1 MSASLLSRP
10 RRGADRPPESTLRL
24 RLVGDRLRVD
34 VTLGDGLRAE
44 RLLLRYRDTGRE
56 STLAPVAPEAG
67 ETGTCFDVD
76 VPAAVR
82 ADPSCEWI
90 DLWLAVAGDE
100 APRRAGR
107 FASTERGDA
116 VTPTDVDGL
125 TATVHMTH
133 KGNVSIRVQA
143 ERSREVALWTRSL
156 TLRHGRIAFAADVVT
171 HNVRAVSA
179 VLTVTS
185 RESGESTDLPVGLRL
200 LAEDTR
206 RLHGLIRYRV
216 DADFDVR
223 ILARTGEHDSDIYD
237 LALVLTLDGFTEP
250 LERGIRIPPYRVRR
264 RLRATDVS
272 DGEAGHLV
280 TPYFS
285 FKAQRLCL
293 RVETYAGA
301 DLDFMRR
308 LLRFA
313 WAFEVVRP
321 FTRIWLIGE
330 LPYKAQDTG
339 YHFFRWVRL
348 NHPRR
353 RAYYVI
359 EEDSPERAQV
369 EPYGNVVTHR
379 SRRHILYSLV
389 ASRLVG
395 SHHAEYLLASRSPRF
410 VRWSR
415 GVRVFL
421 QHGVMGTKNMTG
433 NYGRRAST
441 DFRTDLFLVSSER
454 EREMVVDD
462 FEFFPGQ
469 VRVTGLPRFDTLLAD
484 DVDVERALLII
495 PTWRDW
501 LRARDF
507 GESEFFE
514 QWDGL
519 LTSARF
525 QEMIRRHGLTVRF
538 ILHPNMRDYAERFH
552 ASGVVVL
559 QQGDAPV
566 QDLLKRSAVMI
577 TDYSSVG
584 FDFSFLHRPVLYFQ
598 FDRARFLGARGSH
611 LDLDS
616 HLPGEIAFSRDE
628 VLDRLDD
635 VLDAGMT
642 ISDRNRARADAFLD
656 HRDRD
661 NNARIYEEVRRAW
674 SPLTSW
680 RRLRSAAPSR
690 ALFNRFR
697 KSRAYFP
704 AMRVL
709 YRLATLLPRRDLVV
723 FESANGKQYGD
734 SPRYLYEKLLERG
747 TDSTLVWVNDSTV
760 RLPDPGTR
768 KVRRLTPRYF
778 WLLGRASHWINNQNF
793 PHYLRPARGTR
804 YVQTWHGTPLK
815 KMQHDLEHVHGR
827 SDGYLERVTKM
838 TGYWDDLVS
847 PSPYATA
854 AFRTAFRYSGRVI
867 EAGYPRNDVL
877 HHPDREAR
885 ADLVRRRLGIPA
897 GRRVVL
903 YAPTFRD
910 DRTSGG
916 GFAPQAELDLARLHA
931 RFGDSVVVLLR
942 MHSVVRGRPPVP
954 EELRHF
960 AMDVSRYPDTQE
972 LLLLADVLVTDYSSV
987 MFDFATMDRPMV
999 FFTYDLDHY
1008 RDDLRGF
1015 YLPFEEVAPGP
1026 LVRTSDEVAD
1036 ALSEALAGSDGYAR
1050 AREDFRARF
1059 APLDDGSASERVLDA
1074 VFGPP

>member
-1 MSASLLSRP
+1 M
-10 RRGADRPPESTLRL
+10 RL
-24 RLVGDRLRVD
+24 RLTGDHLCVE
-34 VTLGDGLRAE
+34 VTLADRSRIEG
-44 RLLLRYRDTGRE
+44 LLLRHRDTGRE
-56 STLAPVAPEAG
+56 TTVVPVREERG
-67 ETGTCFDVD
+67 DGTVGFDID
-76 VPAAVR
+76 ISAAVR

-90 DLWLAVAGDE
+90 DLWIKVSGEDD
-100 APRRAGR
+100 PRRLGR
-107 FASTERGDA
+107 FASTDRGGA
-116 VTPTDVDGL
+116 VSPTEVDGL

-143 ERSREVALWTRSL
+143 ERSREVALWTREIS
-156 TLRHGRIAFAADVVT
+156 LRHGRIAFATDVVT
-171 HNVRAVSA
+171 HNVRVVSA
-179 VLTVTS
+179 VLAVIS
-185 RESGESTDLPVGLRL
+185 RESGDATRLSVGIRPLE
-200 LAEDTR
+200 EDTR
-206 RLHGLIRYRV
+206 RLHGLLRYRV
-216 DADFDVR
+216 DADFDVGV
-223 ILARTGEHDSDIYD
+223 LARAGEHDSDIYD
-237 LALVLTLDGFTEP
+237 LALLLTLEGFDETV
-250 LERGIRIPPYRVRR
+250 ERGIRIPPYRVRR
-264 RLRATDVS
+264 RLRAVEVS
-272 DGEAGHLV
+272 AGDTGHLV

-293 RVETYAGA
+293 RVEQFSSA
-301 DLDFMRR
+301 DLEFMRR
-308 LLRFA
+308 VLRLG
-313 WAFEVVRP
+313 WAFALVRP
-321 FTRIWLIGE
+321 FSRIWLIGE

-339 YHFFRWVRL
+339 FHFFRWIRTS
-348 NHPRR
+348 HPRR

-359 EEDSPERAQV
+359 ERDSPERANV
-369 EPYGNVVTHR
+369 EPYGNVVLHR
-379 SRRHILYSLV
+379 SRRHILYSLL

-469 VRVTGLPRFDTLLAD
+469 VRVTGLSRFDALLAD

-514 QWDGL
+514 QWNGL

-525 QEMIRRHGLTVRF
+525 QEMIRRHGLAVWF
-538 ILHPNMRDYAERFH
+538 ILHPNMREYAERFD
-552 ASGVVVL
+552 APGVVVL

-566 QDLLKRSAVMI
+566 QDLLKRSAVML

-584 FDFSFLHRPVLYFQ
+584 FDFSFLHRPVVYFQ

-611 LDLDS
+611 LDLDA
-616 HLPGEIAFSRDE
+616 HLPGEIAFSHDE
-628 VLDRLDD
+628 ALDRLDE
-635 VLDAGMT
+635 VLKAGMT
-642 ISDRNRARADAFLD
+642 ISERNRARADAFLER
-656 HRDRD
+656 RDRD
-661 NNARIYEEVRRAW
+661 NNERIYEVVRRAW
-674 SPLTSW
+674 SPLTPV
-680 RRLRSAAPSR
+680 RRLRSASPSR

-697 KSRAYFP
+697 KSRFYFP

-747 TDSTLVWVNDSTV
+747 TESTLVWVNDSTV
-760 RLPDPGTR
+760 RLPDPSTR
-768 KVRRLTPRYF
+768 KVRRLSPRYF
-778 WLLGRASHWINNQNF
+778 WLLGRASHWVNNQNF
-793 PHYLRPARGTR
+793 PHYLRPAHGTR

-815 KMQHDLEHVHGR
+815 KMQHDLEQVHGR
-827 SDGYLERVTKM
+827 RDDYLERVTKM

-854 AFRTAFRYSGRVI
+854 AFRSAFQYKGRVL
-867 EAGYPRNDVL
+867 ECGYPRNDVL
-877 HHPDREAR
+877 HWPDADER

-897 GRRVVL
+897 EKRVVL

-916 GFAPQAELDLARLHA
+916 GFAAQAELDLARLHD
-931 RFGDSVVVLLR
+931 RLGDSVVVLLR
-942 MHSVVRGRPPVP
+942 MHSVVRGRVTVP
-954 EELRHF
+954 EDLRRF
-960 AMDVSRYPDTQE
+960 AIDASRYPDTQE
-972 LLLLADVLVTDYSSV
+972 LLLVADVLVTDYSSV
-987 MFDFATMDRPMV
+987 MFDFVTLDRPIV
-999 FFTYDLDHY
+999 FYTYDLDHY

-1015 YLPFEEVAPGP
+1015 YFPFEEQAPGP

-1036 ALSEALAGSDGYAR
+1036 ALSEALSGSEGYAR
-1050 AREDFRARF
+1050 ARADFRARF

-1074 VFGPP
+1074 VFGRSDDR